1 MHRREWQMMSRA
13 RLDEAR
19 SLLSASQ
26 WSGAYYLAGYAVE
39 FGLKAVLA
47 KQFQSAT
54 IPNKKLV
61 LDIHTHNLD
70 ALVKLAGLK
79 QILDVEV
86 AANPSFE
93 LNWSVAKDWSEASRY
108 AAWTSQE
115 AADMVNAVGNRS
127 NGVMKWVTRQW

>member
-1 MHRREWQMMSRA
+1 MHRREWQRMSRA
-13 RLDEAR
+13 RLSEAQ

-47 KQFQSAT
+47 RQFQSAT

-61 LDIHTHNLD
+61 FDIHTHNLD

-79 QILDVEV
+79 QALDAEV
-86 AANPSFE
+86 QTNPSME
-93 LNWSVAKDWSEASRY
+93 LNWSVVKDWSEVSRY
-108 AAWTSQE
+108 SEWTALE
-115 AADMVNAVGNRS
+115 AADLVDAVGNRTS
-127 NGVMKWVTRQW
+127 GVMKWVKRQW

>member
-1 MHRREWQMMSRA
+1 MSRE
-13 RLDEAR
+13 RLSEAR

-79 QILDVEV
+79 QTLDVEMQT
-86 AANPSFE
+86 NPSME
-93 LNWSVAKDWSEASRY
+93 LNWSVVKDWSENSRY
-108 AAWTSQE
+108 SAWTAQE
-115 AADMVNAVGNRS
+115 AVDLVDAVGNRTS
-127 NGVMKWVTRQW
+127 GVMKWVRRQW

>member
-1 MHRREWQMMSRA
+1 M
-13 RLDEAR
+13 
-19 SLLSASQ
+19 
-26 WSGAYYLAGYAVE
+26 AGYAVE

-79 QILDVEV
+79 RSLDAEV
-86 AANPSFE
+86 LVSPAFE
-93 LNWSVAKDWSEASRY
+93 LNWSVVKDWSEASRY
-108 AAWTSQE
+108 AAWTPQE
-115 AADMVNAVGNRS
+115 AVDLVNAVGNRS
-127 NGVMKWVTRQW
+127 NGVIKWVARQW